1 MIPLRVPVATVRLR
15 VINTTTNTTPAQD
28 QELKDLAGD
37 SGIQVCSK
45 DAKDVSLISS
55 ELNVQTIV
63 LEFCV
68 ENANLDL
75 AYLLEVPSAYAALN
89 HGTECSL

>member
-1 MIPLRVPVATVRLR
+1 M
-15 VINTTTNTTPAQD
+15 
-28 QELKDLAGD
+28 ELMM
-37 SGIQVCSK
+37 
-45 DAKDVSLISS
+45 
-55 ELNVQTIV
+55 LNVQTIV

-89 HGTECSL
+89 HGTKCSL